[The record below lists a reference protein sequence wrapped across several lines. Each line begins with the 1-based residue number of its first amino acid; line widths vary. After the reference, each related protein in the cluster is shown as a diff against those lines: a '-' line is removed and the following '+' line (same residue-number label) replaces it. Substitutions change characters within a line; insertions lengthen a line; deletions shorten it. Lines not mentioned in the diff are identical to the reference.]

1 MDEVEETDGILETS
15 PHTRV
20 ACRGSMNDMCWEK
33 KGQKVLGMAEL
44 ALHPGELR
52 RFDPCL

>member
-1 MDEVEETDGILETS
+1 MEETDGILETS

-52 RFDPCL
+52 RFDPCI